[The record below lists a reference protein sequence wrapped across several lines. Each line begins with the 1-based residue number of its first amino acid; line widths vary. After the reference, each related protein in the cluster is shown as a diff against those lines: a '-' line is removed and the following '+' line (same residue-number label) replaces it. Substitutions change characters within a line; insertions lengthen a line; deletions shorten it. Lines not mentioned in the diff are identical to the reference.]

1 MDLVSGQ
8 LFTYIH
14 GVQACISP
22 PIAAVFLIGIMWSR
36 VNATGAVAALAIG
49 FVLGMSRLLL
59 EMNKASLDGFLLYVA
74 EINFLHFAIV
84 LFAFSVASL
93 VGFSL
98 LTAPPPDEKVRDL
111 AHQTVDARMEE
122 IERGAGDPSWRRND
136 AIVSAIVLVGI
147 AFLWW
152 HFSY

>member
-14 GVQACISP
+14 SVQACISP
-22 PIAAVFLIGIMWSR
+22 PIAAVFLIGITRSR
-36 VNATGAVAALAIG
+36 VNATGAVAALTIG

-98 LTAPPPDEKVRDL
+98 LTAPPPDEKVRNL
-111 AHQTVDARMEE
+111 TYQTVDARMEE
-122 IERGAGDPSWRRND
+122 IERGAGDPNWRRND
-136 AIVSAIVLVGI
+136 AILSAVVLVVI